1 MSDVRDVVRTRYA
14 EMAKAV
20 AETGVQVQDSTG
32 GCCGEAG
39 GCCDGSGATT
49 FGSELY
55 GIEERA
61 DLPDAAVLASL
72 GCGNPIAV
80 AELNEGEPV
89 LDLGSGGGI
98 DVLLSARRVGPSGKA
113 YG

>member
-1 MSDVRDVVRTRYA
+1 
-14 EMAKAV
+14 MAKAV

-89 LDLGSGGGI
+89 LDLGSGAASTCCSRPVGW
-98 DVLLSARRVGPSGKA
+98 VPRARHTDRT
-113 YG
+113 